1 MTQSK
6 EFPQYAWI
14 PARSWTPGRLAGQP
28 SVIMMHTTEGS
39 EGTTSAEADALYGQT
54 RTDGTSTH
62 FSVDQDTTVQCV
74 LTTDEAHTARRHGND
89 VGVHIENCG
98 RAGQTAAQWD
108 DEASRGTIEQAAR
121 LCVALRAER
130 PGNYPLVNLT
140 PAQLRAG
147 QHGFAEH
154 LDATLAWPEDGGT
167 HSDPGPNYPW
177 AKLFARI
184 RQIEEEEAVIDMGS
198 LTLDQIATAVVEKLM
213 DRLVNIEVRA
223 GYPANMQQIEG
234 LFRYESSEHHKA
246 IDNAAAANAAAV
258 EAADGVGELRAE
270 LAAMRDDLATL
281 VAAHASPSA

>member
-28 SVIMMHTTEGS
+28 SVIFMHTTEGS

-140 PAQLRAG
+140 PEQLRAK

-184 RQIEEEEAVIDMGS
+184 RQIEWEEQVIDMGY
-198 LTLDQIATAVVEKLM
+198 TLDQIANAVVEKLM
-213 DRLVNIEVRA
+213 DRLVNIEVRS
-223 GYPANMQQIEG
+223 GQPANMQPIEG

-246 IDNAAAANAAAV
+246 IDNAAAATDAAL
-258 EAADGVGELRAE
+258 AAGAGVAE
-270 LAAMRDDLATL
+270 LGAQLMAMREDLATL
-281 VAAHASPSA
+281 VAAHADPSA